1 MSRKHNIS
9 EKLLETKKNKI
20 EERIT
25 KMKGRKSI
33 IEDHRRKAE
42 EKIADNG
49 LITDEKAI
57 RTFRVRSRFTLSF
70 FSIIFPILIVS
81 IGVSYFLSIN
91 GIPLYKQTSPVTVTL
106 SIAFFYLIL
115 GYAISFFL
123 MNTVFDPLEELN
135 DATKEVAAGNYD
147 VQLNY
152 TGSIEEIQNTIENF
166 NFMTQELSS
175 VEIMRND
182 FIANVSH
189 EFKTPLSSIT
199 GYVTLLQD
207 PDLTAEEK
215 QEYMQLIFFNIEKLN
230 DLTGNILQLSKLE
243 NQQTLP
249 KPVTYR
255 LDEQLREAIVLLESK
270 WSKKNIALDIDMDN
284 VTYTGQQSFLL
295 QVWTNLIGNAIK
307 FSNQDDE
314 ISIRLKKED
323 STVIVSV
330 EDHGIGMDEKTVQ
343 HVFEKFYQGDSSRK
357 EQGNGL
363 GLAVCKE
370 IVQKCGGQIQVVS
383 REGEGSVFT
392 VTLSL

>member
-1 MSRKHNIS
+1 MSWKHS
-9 EKLLETKKNKI
+9 DKKI
-20 EERIT
+20 RTEERKALI
-25 KMKGRKSI
+25 K
-33 IEDHRRKAE
+33 EHQRKAE
-42 EKIADNG
+42 EKIAESG
-49 LITDEKAI
+49 LITDEKRI

-70 FSIIFPILIVS
+70 FSIILPILIVS

-106 SIAFFYLIL
+106 SIAFFCLIL

-135 DATKEVAAGNYD
+135 EATKEVAAGNYD
-147 VQLNY
+147 IQLNY
-152 TGSIEEIQNTIENF
+152 EGTIEEIQNTIENF
-166 NFMTQELSS
+166 NFMTQEQSS

-270 WSKKNIALDIDMDN
+270 WSKKNIALDIDMEN
-284 VTYTGQQSFLL
+284 VTYTGQQSLLL

-392 VTLSL
+392 VTLRL